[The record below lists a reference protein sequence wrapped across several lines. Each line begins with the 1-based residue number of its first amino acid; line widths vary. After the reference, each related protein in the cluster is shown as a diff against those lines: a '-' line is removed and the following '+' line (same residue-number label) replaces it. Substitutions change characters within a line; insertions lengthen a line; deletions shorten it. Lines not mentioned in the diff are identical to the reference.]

1 MAEKELKTR
10 IQLKYDTLANW
21 NASNFSLKAGE
32 VAIATT
38 GDTVSE
44 SIKGDNKP
52 VLMKVGPGVFR
63 DLPWLS
69 ALAADVYDW
78 AKQTPEQFAKYVK
91 GLIEVTDIDA
101 YSKGE
106 VDNLLAANSAAD
118 QKYAKDYTDAA
129 IAGLDS
135 TKSQTAGAD
144 GLALSIELTDGKVT
158 ALSGSIAANTYD
170 AYGSA
175 AAAEGR
181 AATDAQN
188 KADAALASAKTY
200 AEEKASAAQ
209 SAAEA
214 KVTALE
220 NGQVKANKEAIA
232 AINDS
237 TNGILAQAKADAT
250 SKANA
255 AQSAAEATAA
265 GALDAYKT
273 SNNKALADEIARA
286 KEAEAAALKAA
297 QDAQADIDAFM
308 SADAVVE
315 GAIDTLKEI
324 NKYITDD
331 TAAFTA
337 LSGRVTDLENG
348 DTAAK
353 EAEHADKADV
363 ASSLDAAGI
372 AQVQGIKVN
381 NATNADKADSLTDN
395 AKNEVKGVKVDN
407 ATQADKAADSDKLG
421 GVAAAD
427 YALKTYVDQAE
438 SDANKYTDDA
448 LKSYYTKSEADA
460 AFMDSTETGNAI
472 DAKIAALNL
481 ATTYEPIG
489 AETRANAYAD
499 SLAGNYATAAQG
511 AKADSALQEVEAGV
525 GLKVSAKSGNKQTI
539 SIDESVVFV
548 FDCGSATVNIN

>member
-1 MAEKELKTR
+1 
-10 IQLKYDTLANW
+10 
-21 NASNFSLKAGE
+21 
-32 VAIATT
+32 
-38 GDTVSE
+38 
-44 SIKGDNKP
+44 
-52 VLMKVGPGVFR
+52 
-63 DLPWLS
+63 
-69 ALAADVYDW
+69 
-78 AKQTPEQFAKYVK
+78 
-91 GLIEVTDIDA
+91 
-101 YSKGE
+101 
-106 VDNLLAANSAAD
+106 
-118 QKYAKDYTDAA
+118 
-129 IAGLDS
+129 
-135 TKSQTAGAD
+135 
-144 GLALSIELTDGKVT
+144 
-158 ALSGSIAANTYD
+158 
-170 AYGSA
+170 
-175 AAAEGR
+175 
-181 AATDAQN
+181 
-188 KADAALASAKTY
+188 
-200 AEEKASAAQ
+200 
-209 SAAEA
+209 
-214 KVTALE
+214 
-220 NGQVKANKEAIA
+220 
-232 AINDS
+232 
-237 TNGILAQAKADAT
+237 
-250 SKANA
+250 
-255 AQSAAEATAA
+255 
-265 GALDAYKT
+265 
-273 SNNKALADEIARA
+273 
-286 KEAEAAALKAA
+286 
-297 QDAQADIDAFM
+297 M

-548 FDCGSATVNIN
+548 FDCGSATKNID